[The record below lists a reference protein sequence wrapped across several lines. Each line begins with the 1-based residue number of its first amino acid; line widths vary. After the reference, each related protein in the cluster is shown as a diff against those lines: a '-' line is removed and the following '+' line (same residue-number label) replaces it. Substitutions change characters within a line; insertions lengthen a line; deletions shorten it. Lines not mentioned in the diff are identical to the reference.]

1 MMESQ
6 NIEWKETWR
15 DEYLKWI
22 CGFANAHGG
31 SIFIGKNDA
40 GKVTGISNAA
50 KLLEDIPNKVK
61 DILGIL
67 IDVNLHH
74 EGKKEFLEIITE
86 AYPYPISYKGTY
98 HYRSGSTKQ
107 ELKGAALDKFLLQKQ
122 GKRWDGVPVPN
133 VTTTS
138 LSKNAFA
145 VFKNNASK
153 NKRIDKTVLQESN
166 RILLEKLHLTDNKH
180 LKRAA
185 ILLFHPDPEK
195 FITGAYIKI
204 GYFKTDDDLI
214 FQDDIHGSLFEQ
226 VEKSIELLL
235 TKYLKAII
243 SYQGVNR
250 IEAYSY
256 PEAAIREALLNAI
269 THKDYS
275 SGNPIQISVY
285 ENKII
290 FWNSGRL
297 PDDWTT
303 KRLMQKHPSI
313 PFNPDIAGAFF
324 RAGLIETW
332 GRGTL
337 KIVDECKLANLPAP
351 SFEKDE
357 NGVTVIFKQR
367 KATQKSSEKTTQKTT
382 QETTQKTADKI
393 LETIKT
399 NPNYS
404 RVQIAESIGN
414 ITADGVKY
422 QLEQLKSKGRIKRI
436 GGDKGGYWE
445 ILKTEDK

>member
-40 GKVTGISNAA
+40 GKVTGISNTA

-67 IDVNLHH
+67 IDVNVYH

-86 AYPYPISYKGTY
+86 AYPYPISYKGSY

-204 GYFKTDDDLI
+204 GYFKTDDDLV

-226 VEKSIELLL
+226 VEKITELLL
-235 TKYLKAII
+235 TKYLKATI

-250 IEAYSY
+250 IESYSY
-256 PEAAIREALLNAI
+256 PEAAIREALLNSI

-285 ENKII
+285 DNKII
-290 FWNSGRL
+290 FWNSGSL
-297 PDDWTT
+297 PDNWTA
-303 KRLMQKHPSI
+303 KKLMQKHPSI

-357 NGVTVIFKQR
+357 NGVTVIFKLR
-367 KATQKSSEKTTQKTT
+367 KATQKSSDKTTQKTT

-393 LETIKT
+393 LEIIKI